1 MKKILDTIETA
12 LLNMGYLASVML
24 FTPIII
30 FFSVTLSGIAEI
42 FIFGHIRPWSI
53 VFSSGIPAILAPPIV
68 YLFSRLLKKVNTLN
82 HELEER
88 ANHDLL
94 TGVYSRHFILE
105 SISLELSRFCRQ
117 GNQFTVLFI
126 DFDDFKPVNDMYGH
140 KVGDE
145 ALVAMAKTI
154 NSCLRDIDILG
165 RYGGDEFLVCLPETC
180 SIKAKVIAQ
189 RIQHSLISSLKNV
202 TDHDIKVTASIGI
215 YSPEDS
221 AIDTQF
227 IIEHADKAVYLAK
240 MKGKNRIETV

>member
-1 MKKILDTIETA
+1 MKKLLAYAETA
-12 LLNMGYLASVML
+12 LMKMGYLASILL

-30 FFSVTLSGIAEI
+30 FFAVSISATAELL
-42 FIFGHIRPWSI
+42 IFGHLRPWSI
-53 VFSSGIPAILAPPIV
+53 MFSIGIPMILAPPVI

-82 HELEER
+82 GELEKR

-105 SISLELSRFCRQ
+105 SISLELSRFCRH
-117 GNQFTVLFI
+117 GNQFTILFI

-140 KVGDE
+140 KVGDDV
-145 ALVAMAKTI
+145 LVALAKTI

-180 SIKAKVIAQ
+180 AVKAKVIAQ
-189 RIQHSLISSLKNV
+189 RIQHSLLTSLDKIN
-202 TDHDIKVTASIGI
+202 DHQIKITASIGI
-215 YSPEDS
+215 YSPEDA

-240 MKGKNRIETV
+240 MKGKNRIETI